1 MTFRA
6 STIYRIF
13 APAGIGLLLIGIGL
27 LFLANPI
34 PVQGQPDNSSV
45 TTSLFSQSQ
54 LPDDAEYI
62 GASECRS
69 CHRSTAGTHADTR
82 HALTL
87 QEPGRDNLI
96 ADFSQDDPVRQV
108 LFPGEDEPRHFSE
121 DDIAFIVG
129 SGRNVQRYVY
139 RVDRNEYMVF
149 PAEWNVAEQKWEA
162 YVLTEEWPSQAYDWE
177 ENCAYCHTTG
187 FEPERGRWED
197 DGVQCEACHGPA
209 SIHAEVAQDA
219 GRNPDETELAA
230 LRASIVV
237 SPDPQVCGSC
247 HSQGL
252 DAETGLPFPA
262 SYRAGDELALGFT
275 LSQPDDT
282 AHWRASGH
290 AAGQN
295 MQYNEWLNSRHAS
308 ALDNLKASSYAEES
322 CLECHSADYQ
332 TVEQLRAAVEAG
344 DREGTAPEPLT
355 IESAQYGVTC
365 ASCHTMHSDTPLE
378 FQMSEDPYAL
388 CVSCHADDRLEQ
400 VHNPVKEMFEGELVV
415 EQISGVPSKHFTEG
429 AECVDCHMPL
439 TVETGLSW
447 HSASHTMAPV
457 LPADAPGAQPD
468 SCTGCHTDLSPDYMQ
483 RFVEETQSG
492 ILQRLTEAQAALE
505 TETNPAPWVLEALQL
520 VSNDGSLGIHNFS
533 YASKLLDTAALEL
546 GVVQSTFPSNVSTRP
561 VENPTDCAECHMEEY
576 RQWQTSPHAN
586 ASLLDTFQTEFASRG
601 RPSFCLSCHASGY
614 DPRTEDYT
622 HEGVVCS
629 SCHYET
635 SGTEHPPG
643 PVEIATDSAVCGTC
657 HTGEHAPTYNEWLVS
672 SHSVAGIDCVDCH
685 TPHNN
690 GLLLNDVNSTC
701 ASCHIEA
708 TTDTVH
714 MGEDMTCVDC
724 HMARQHREDGVF
736 VVQTGHSMS
745 IDPGICANCHGD
757 IHLLTSG
764 ETQLSHEGQTRLVTL
779 ETEVTELQA
788 AAQDNL
794 NNGIV
799 GGAIGALVLVILA
812 YVVIRFGRKL

>member
-1 MTFRA
+1 MNFRA
-6 STIYRIF
+6 SAIYKIF
-13 APAGIGLLLIGIGL
+13 APAGTGLLLFGIGLLL
-27 LFLANPI
+27 FANSI
-34 PVQGQPDNSSV
+34 P
-45 TTSLFSQSQ
+45 SQSQ
-54 LPDDAEYI
+54 TSSLSLNESADVNYQIPDDAEYV

-69 CHRSTAGTHADTR
+69 CHRNTTSTHSDTR
-82 HALTL
+82 HSQTL
-87 QEPGRDNLI
+87 QEPDRDNLL
-96 ADFSQDDPVRQV
+96 ADFSVDDPSRQV
-108 LFPGEDEPRHFSE
+108 LFPEEDTPRVFTE
-121 DDIAFIVG
+121 EDIAFVVG
-129 SGRNVQRYVY
+129 TGRNVQRYVY

-149 PAEWNVAEQKWEA
+149 PAEWNVAEQKWDA
-162 YVLTEEWPSQAYDWE
+162 YLLAEEWPSQAYDWE
-177 ENCAYCHTTG
+177 ANCAYCHTTG
-187 FEPERGRWED
+187 YDSERERWED
-197 DGVQCEACHGPA
+197 DAVQCEACHGPA
-209 SIHAEVAQDA
+209 SVHVEVAQDA
-219 GRNPDETELAA
+219 GRNPNETELATI
-230 LRASIVV
+230 RASVVV

-247 HSQGL
+247 HSQGF
-252 DAETGLPFPA
+252 DTESTVPYPA
-262 SYRAGDELALGFT
+262 SYRPGEDLSLNFNV
-275 LSQPDDT
+275 SQPDDT

-308 ALDNLKASSYAEES
+308 ALDSLKASTYAEDS
-322 CLECHSADYQ
+322 CLECHSADFRIS
-332 TVEQLRAAVEAG
+332 ELMRAAVEAG
-344 DREGTAPEPLT
+344 NREGEAPPAVT
-355 IESAQYGVTC
+355 IASAQYGVTC
-365 ASCHTMHSDTPLE
+365 ASCHTMHSETPQE
-378 FQMSEDPYAL
+378 FQVSDDPYAL
-388 CVSCHADDRLEQ
+388 CVSCHADDRLQE

-429 AECVDCHMPL
+429 AECADCHMPL

-457 LPADAPGAQPD
+457 FPAQASGTQPD
-468 SCTGCHTDLSPDYMQ
+468 SCTGCHSDLSPAYMQ
-483 RFVEETQSG
+483 RFVDETQSG
-492 ILQRLTEAQAALE
+492 ILQRLTETQAALE
-505 TETNPAPWVLEALQL
+505 SASNPPAWVLEALQL

-533 YASKLLDTAALEL
+533 YASKLLDRAAIEL
-546 GVVQSTFPSNVSTRP
+546 GVVQTTYPSNVSTRP

-586 ASLLDTFQTEFASRG
+586 ASLLDTFQAEFASRG
-601 RPSFCLSCHASGY
+601 SPSFCLSCHASGY

-629 SCHYET
+629 SCHYAT

-701 ASCHIEA
+701 ESCHIEA
-708 TTDTVH
+708 KTDTVH
-714 MGEDMTCVDC
+714 MAEDMTCVDC
-724 HMARQHREDGVF
+724 HMTRQHREDGVF

-757 IHLLTSG
+757 IHLLSFG
-764 ETQLSHEGQTRLVTL
+764 DTQLSQQGQSRLVTL
-779 ETEVTELQA
+779 ETEVTQLQST
-788 AAQDNL
+788 AQDNL

-799 GGAIGALVLVILA
+799 GGAMGALVLVVLA
-812 YVVIRFGRKL
+812 YVVIRFGRRL